1 MKDFTRLDNLIKG
14 FVEKGSVPGCSVAVM
29 QNDELLFHSEAGF
42 QNIEAKTLITVNS
55 MFAQASMT
63 KLFAYAIMAM
73 LYEEGKF
80 LFSDPLSDYLPEWK
94 DTKKYVTL
102 SNGQTVV
109 EPLEHPI
116 TIRNAV
122 AMMCGLPYCMV
133 PAVDPVN
140 PTLAAMSKEIAK
152 IQEGGIHT
160 ALRDEVRVIAN
171 APVMFEPGSHWQYG
185 FGSEITG
192 ALIQEM
198 TGKPLKHVFDE
209 RIIKPLGLKHTDT
222 YITDENREFAVT
234 TYAKKENGDFSP
246 VPGYLWSDPEEFPLE
261 YRPNLYSSSADMA
274 VFMQMLANG
283 GTYKGEKFLGEGTVA
298 MMHADQQDEISI
310 LDFERDAYP
319 YNLGYG
325 YGLGFRTLKTQKYGH
340 NGHLGSFGW
349 TGGWGTWTEADPVA
363 KCSVVYMHNMLPNQ
377 EVYHHHRVR
386 AVAYGCLF

>member
-1 MKDFTRLDNLIKG
+1 MKDFTRLGNLLDS

-29 QNDELLFHSEAGF
+29 QNDELLYHKEAGF
-42 QNIEAKTLITVNS
+42 QNLDARTPVTPNS

-102 SNGQTVV
+102 PNGQTVV

-192 ALIQEM
+192 SLIETM
-198 TGKPLKHVFDE
+198 TGKLLKQVFDE
-209 RIIKPLGLKHTDT
+209 RIIKPLGLKHTNV
-222 YITDENREFAVT
+222 YINDDNREFAVT

-246 VPGYLWSDPEEFPLE
+246 VPGYLWSDPEEFPIE
-261 YRPNLYSSSADMA
+261 YRPNLYSSSEDFA

-298 MMHADQQDEISI
+298 MMHADQQDDISI

-319 YNLGYG
+319 YNLGYS

-340 NGHLGSFGW
+340 NGHIGSFGW
-349 TGGWGTWTEADPVA
+349 TGGWGTWAEADPVA

>member
-14 FVEKGSVPGCSVAVM
+14 FVERGSIPGCSIAIM
-29 QNDELLFHSEAGF
+29 QNDELIYHGEAGWA
-42 QNIEAKTLITVNS
+42 NIGEKKPVTPDS
-55 MFAQASMT
+55 MFSQASTT
-63 KLFAYAIMAM
+63 KLFAYIIMGM
-73 LYEEGKF
+73 LYEEGAF
-80 LFSDPLSDYLPEWK
+80 LFSDPLYEYLPEWK

-102 SNGQTVV
+102 PNGQTVTQ
-109 EPLEHPI
+109 PLDHPI

-152 IQEGGIHT
+152 IQEGGVHT

-192 ALIQEM
+192 ALIETF
-198 TGKPLKHVFDE
+198 TGKPLKHVFRE
-209 RIIKPLGLKHTDT
+209 RIIDPLGLEHTDT
-222 YITDENREFAVT
+222 MITDANRGFTVT
-234 TYAKKENGDFSP
+234 AYAKKGPGDFEP
-246 VPGYLWSDPEEFPLE
+246 VPGYLWSDPEEYPLE
-261 YRPNLYSSSADMA
+261 YRPNLYCSAKDFA
-274 VFMQMLANG
+274 VVMQMLANG
-283 GTYKGEKFLGEGTVA
+283 GTYKGKKFLGEGTVA
-298 MMHADQQDEISI
+298 MLHCDQQDEVSI
-310 LDFERDAYP
+310 RDFESDAYP

-325 YGLGFRTLKTQKYGH
+325 YGLGMRTLKTQKYGH

-349 TGGWGTWTEADPVA
+349 TGGFGTWVEADPVA
-363 KCSVVYMHNMLPNQ
+363 KCSIAYMHNMIPNE